1 MKSNK
6 KRQYSKL
13 SKRILNRFFLS
24 LLILLAVM
32 MGGYFL
38 AWFICKQFIWY
49 DYSPFYSLFK
59 TLQMLSPV
67 IVLVVM
73 AVGSITFMRKDRKT
87 AGIPGYRHRRL
98 QNAVGT
104 GGPRHFS
111 PGRALGRGK

>member
-38 AWFICKQFIWY
+38 ALVY
-49 DYSPFYSLFK
+49 
-59 TLQMLSPV
+59 LQAV
-67 IVLVVM
+67 YLV
-73 AVGSITFMRKDRKT
+73 
-87 AGIPGYRHRRL
+87 
-98 QNAVGT
+98 
-104 GGPRHFS
+104 
-111 PGRALGRGK
+111 